1 MRAHRVRITAK
12 AVTMALVITAT
23 AMGVP
28 MSVFSGAPAAAASS
42 ASGEV
47 EYRPPSDAP
56 IVDHYRPPATRWGAG
71 NRGIDYG
78 TEEGDAVRAA
88 ADGRVV
94 FAGEVGGALHVT
106 VEHADHLRTTYS
118 FLASTPVARGDRIH
132 GGDVLGVVAGPFHFG
147 VRTPDGTYLDPELVL
162 AGLAAARVVLVPG
175 ADEGIEPL
183 ESRERGSLLET
194 LGDTG
199 AAAIAH
205 LARTGGEVAALV
217 AHGVTTAGSAAVLT
231 RMALATA
238 RWVHQREHCT
248 PASVTAP
255 RTDGRRI
262 AIEVSGLGTSS
273 SSNSAWEF
281 DTATIGYADAD
292 VLRFSY
298 RGGRVPG
305 KLDQPAGSSEADDV
319 GRQRPQARGTQVT
332 TFTSIDSQQ
341 PVGVSADRLSDLIDA
356 TAAANPGVPI
366 DVLAHSQGG
375 VVARLAIERAAD
387 SGRLPDTVST
397 LVTVGSPH
405 AGAPLA
411 TGASAM
417 QLSPTGRLVLDELR
431 ATGVTGALDD
441 RLPATADLAAT
452 SELIREVHTREFPDR
467 VRFISLGGSGD
478 LIVPGVSTVDPEADD
493 QRILPT
499 SIGTASHGDLTSDAR
514 TTREISMAVSGLPL
528 TCQSLSEAAGSF
540 LEAQMISLV
549 ETSTTLGAAA
559 VSAASPLIAPAV
571 IPSLSLSDSPEG
583 SG

>member
-1 MRAHRVRITAK
+1 MRTHRVRI
-12 AVTMALVITAT
+12 IAT
-23 AMGVP
+23 ALALALAFTTAPVGIATAA
-28 MSVFSGAPAAAASS
+28 FSGATAAAASP
-42 ASGEV
+42 ATAEV
-47 EYRPPSDAP
+47 EYRPPSDAS
-56 IVDHYRPPATRWGAG
+56 IIDHFRPPATRWGEG

-78 TEEGDAVRAA
+78 TEEGNTVRAA

-132 GGDVLGVVAGPFHFG
+132 RGDPLGVVEGPFHFG

-162 AGLAAARVVLVPG
+162 AGRAAARVVLVPG
-175 ADEGIEPL
+175 ADEGVDPL

-199 AAAIAH
+199 VAVIAH
-205 LARTGGEVAALV
+205 LERTGGGVAALV
-217 AHGVTTAGSAAVLT
+217 AHGVTTAGSAAVLA

-238 RWVHQREHCT
+238 RWVQQRQNCT
-248 PASVTAP
+248 SASVAAP

-262 AIEVSGLGTSS
+262 ALEVSGLGTSS

-281 DTATIGYADAD
+281 DTATLGYADDD
-292 VLRFSY
+292 VVRFSY
-298 RGGRVPG
+298 QGGRVPSDH
-305 KLDQPAGSSEADDV
+305 DQPAVSTEVGSPA
-319 GRQRPQARGTQVT
+319 RHRAPARGAQVT

-341 PVGVSADRLSDLIDA
+341 PVGLSADRLGDLIDA

-452 SELIREVHTREFPDR
+452 SELIREVHARELPDR
-467 VRFISLGGSGD
+467 VRFVSLGGSGD
-478 LIVPGVSTVDPEADD
+478 LIVPGVATVDPKADD

-499 SIGTASHGDLTSDAR
+499 SIGTAAHGDLTSDAR
-514 TTREISMAVSGLPL
+514 TTREISLAVAGLPL
-528 TCQSLSEAAGSF
+528 TCQSLQDAAGSF
-540 LEAQMISLV
+540 LQAQMISLV
-549 ETSTTLGAAA
+549 ETTTTLSASAVAAA
-559 VSAASPLIAPAV
+559 TPLVHPVVGPVVAQAG
-571 IPSLSLSDSPEG
+571 SPEG
-583 SG
+583 SR